1 MQAMRQ
7 DELNEYLNS
16 LAVDESFR
24 TEETLRGSAGE
35 TTQIVSFVGG
45 NGSDFGPFIRKTIPL
60 DGRSGL
66 AYPRIL
72 AAWKNGRRFKHV
84 PRVFD
89 CFERNGELIVIMEYV
104 PGETLAEL
112 VVRKGPS
119 SALAKRLATP
129 LCDAVA
135 ELHESFDPPLIHRD
149 IKPSNIIVSGE
160 AVTIIDFGIA
170 RSWHEDATEDTTHFG
185 TRPYA
190 PPEQFGFG
198 QTDER
203 SDVYAL
209 GMVLYFCI
217 TGKTPSTSLH
227 AEGFPDLFAEPTLKS
242 IIVKATEFDPK
253 HRFANARELVG
264 ALNETACATEKPLRL
279 QSPATDDG
287 STSPHDASKPRASK
301 RSVWSRIR
309 NTALLTIFA
318 FGALCGISC
327 AVYPTAQYSS
337 IPLANRLI
345 AFGGVFIVMNGA
357 LVYLLLDKRELRRRY
372 PVLERF
378 RGMRERIAC
387 ALLVVAG
394 AFATQLLT

>member
-45 NGSDFGPFIRKTIPL
+45 NGSGFGPFIRKTIPL

-72 AAWKNGRRFKHV
+72 AAWKSGRRFKHV

-104 PGETLAEL
+104 PGETLAEF
-112 VVRKGPS
+112 VARRGPS

-264 ALNETACATEKPLRL
+264 ALNEAACATEKPPRL

-287 STSPHDASKPRASK
+287 STSPRDASKPSASK

-318 FGALCGISC
+318 FGAFCGISC

-337 IPLANRLI
+337 IPLVSRLI

-372 PVLERF
+372 PALERF
-378 RGMRERIAC
+378 RGKRERIAC
-387 ALLVVAG
+387 ALLVIAG

>member
-1 MQAMRQ
+1 M
-7 DELNEYLNS
+7 
-16 LAVDESFR
+16 
-24 TEETLRGSAGE
+24 
-35 TTQIVSFVGG
+35 
-45 NGSDFGPFIRKTIPL
+45 
-60 DGRSGL
+60 
-66 AYPRIL
+66 
-72 AAWKNGRRFKHV
+72 
-84 PRVFD
+84 
-89 CFERNGELIVIMEYV
+89 
-104 PGETLAEL
+104 
-112 VVRKGPS
+112 
-119 SALAKRLATP
+119 
-129 LCDAVA
+129 
-135 ELHESFDPPLIHRD
+135 
-149 IKPSNIIVSGE
+149 
-160 AVTIIDFGIA
+160 TIIDFGIA

-264 ALNETACATEKPLRL
+264 ALNEAACATEKPLRL
-279 QSPATDDG
+279 QSPATDD
-287 STSPHDASKPRASK
+287 SSASSHDASKPRASK

-337 IPLANRLI
+337 TPLVNRLI

-378 RGMRERIAC
+378 RGMGERIAC